1 MQASL
6 NKIGNATGSVWRRL
20 TQSVLTY
27 SISATANAAAAG
39 LYASAVGLQQS
50 GNPLTGLANIAGTL
64 AIYAGLLAGLAS
76 AVLFIAALE
85 DLRIKWHWI
94 DPDLNRVF
102 SIFRTLGLFGLVAL
116 GLVTVVYLGSSMAFT
131 FERAQLIAV
140 AFQAVC
146 AVAAAIFAIALAW
159 LPFTLSAEGLR
170 RLAVVAVLLAGIGI
184 AGETAIG
191 VMNSAPFGR
200 VSSSLVTFG
209 GFPLV
214 NLNLP
219 FGAVVAVSAALMW
232 VAYQRGSSRFAE
244 RPGTEPVTRA
254 SG

>member
-27 SISATANAAAAG
+27 SISAAANATAAG

-64 AIYAGLLAGLAS
+64 AIHAGLLRGLRS
-76 AVLFIAALE
+76 GVLFIAALE

-94 DPDLNRVF
+94 DPDLDRVF

-116 GLVTVVYLGSSMAFT
+116 GLVAVVYLGSSMAFT
-131 FERAQLIAV
+131 FERAQPFAIG
-140 AFQAVC
+140 FQAVC

-159 LPFTLSAEGLR
+159 LPFTLSAQGLR
-170 RLAVVAVLLAGIGI
+170 RLAVVAVLLAGNGS
-184 AGETAIG
+184 ARGKG
-191 VMNSAPFGR
+191 KRGLKSAPFWPGR
-200 VSSSLVTFG
+200 
-209 GFPLV
+209 FPLRKF
-214 NLNLP
+214 L
-219 FGAVVAVSAALMW
+219 GVSLF
-232 VAYQRGSSRFAE
+232 V
-244 RPGTEPVTRA
+244 P
-254 SG
+254 